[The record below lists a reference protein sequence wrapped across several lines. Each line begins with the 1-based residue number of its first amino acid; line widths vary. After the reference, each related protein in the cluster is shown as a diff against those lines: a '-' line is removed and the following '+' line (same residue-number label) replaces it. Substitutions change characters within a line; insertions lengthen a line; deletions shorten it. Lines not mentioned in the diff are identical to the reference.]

1 MKTEG
6 PTTRYFPL
14 SFPSVDLKVCER
26 FIPDYFARGAV
37 AARLDRPKTTAARTC
52 FEEN

>member
-6 PTTRYFPL
+6 STTRYFPL
-14 SFPSVDLKVCER
+14 SFPSVDLKVCKR
-26 FIPDYFARGAV
+26 FIPDYFARGSVAV
-37 AARLDRPKTTAARTC
+37 RLDRPKMTTARTC